1 MNKDKNTFRE
11 LIKFSNL
18 LIIHEEETEEINT
31 VKEVCVD
38 M

>member
-1 MNKDKNTFRE
+1 MNKDSNTFRE

-31 VKEVCVD
+31 AKEVCMD